1 MMAERRHEM
10 SQKKQDS
17 EKAQTTKRKKMRVWL
32 AAIIVVLTAI
42 VLCLLWSMW
51 NSESLDEQLGAIEAA
66 RAIPDS
72 ENAAVIYNQ
81 LLADYNEAKL
91 SPALLDP
98 NTDDLTLIGP
108 WSSKDYPE
116 VAQWIMQQQGLITRL
131 LEATRKDKCSFSVYD
146 PGEGIEEHIAK
157 RVNRIKTMRKW
168 ARLVVRAANND
179 VAEGRIARAL
189 ENYFCAVRMGEHAR
203 QQPIAIDFLTGIGME
218 TLALQKMRIIIMESD
233 VTEEHLKTIEATLPQ
248 TSHNWTEDSQTML
261 EVERLYSRKMPPEK
275 VNGLLNQLKAWLRRS
290 DESAAVFN
298 RVHEIY
304 LQLFAERRGNRI
316 LVSLRRYKNKHGR
329 WPQTLDEIQSQLP
342 AEVLVDPS
350 NNGPFV
356 YKLTDDSFTLYS
368 KGPNELD
375 ENGKRRDGR
384 DDCPIWTP
392 PSGKQKT
399 KQQSAEPNESN
410 ANTEPIE

>member
-1 MMAERRHEM
+1 
-10 SQKKQDS
+10 
-17 EKAQTTKRKKMRVWL
+17 V
-32 AAIIVVLTAI
+32 AAVIGYRVLTSKSA
-42 VLCLLWSMW
+42 
-51 NSESLDEQLGAIEAA
+51 DEQLAAIEAA

-72 ENAAVIYNQ
+72 QNAAVIYNQ

-116 VAQWIMQQQGLITRL
+116 VAQWIRQQQGLITRL

-146 PGEGIEEHIAK
+146 PAEGIEEHIAK
-157 RVNRIKTMRKW
+157 RVNRMKTMRKW

-248 TSHNWTEDSQTML
+248 TSHNWTEDSQIML
-261 EVERLYSRKMPPEK
+261 EVERLYFRKMPPEK
-275 VNGLLNQLKAWLRRS
+275 VDGLLNQLKVWLRRF
-290 DESAAVFN
+290 DESAGVFN

-304 LQLFAERRGNRI
+304 LRLFAERRGNRI

-329 WPQTLDEIQSQLP
+329 WPKSLDEIKSSLGE
-342 AEVLVDPS
+342 EVLTDPQ
-350 NNGPFV
+350 NGGPFV
-356 YKLTDDSFTLYS
+356 YRLTEDTFILYGRGMNNIDDNGIY
-368 KGPNELD
+368 KGRLD
-375 ENGKRRDGR
+375 DR
-384 DDCPIWTP
+384 PIWP
-392 PSGKQKT
+392 PPGR
-399 KQQSAEPNESN
+399 
-410 ANTEPIE
+410 